1 MRNGKKW
8 WRWLLLVSLLS
19 SLVWGRPAPGLAQP
33 EPPDGENHQS
43 PLNEFAPG
51 EILVGLKRDLVQPSG
66 LLSTWG
72 VEVIDALDEC
82 TDTTAVSTAGVLR
95 LRVAEGREW
104 EAIAELQNDPAV
116 AFAEPNW
123 IVYAADASVGQA
135 LAQPETP
142 FLVNDPSY
150 VDRQWYLQRIK
161 ASRAWGLAY
170 DPDGFRGQMSTVQ
183 VAVIDSG
190 IDLDHPEFAGIL
202 LPGKNYVTVGAPPV
216 DRYGHGTHVAGL
228 IGAIINNGTGIAGVA
243 PKVKIDP
250 RKVLSDSGSGTID
263 NVARGICEA
272 ADAGANI
279 INLSLESASAGTMRE
294 AVAYAS
300 AKGALLIG
308 AAGNRGLQ
316 TVAYPAAFPEV
327 MAVAAVTYDDL
338 RASYSNYH
346 PTLRI
351 IEIAAP
357 GGVTQQSIY
366 STWAKGAWC
375 RDVRATLQ
383 ESGYCTAEGTSM
395 AAAIVTGAAALV
407 WSLNCCQTASDV
419 RSLLRQTAAPIGG
432 SVNEVG
438 DGRLDLHAL
447 VRRTLRSEL
456 RLSHTNL
463 YFQADTAGSPYTA
476 TIRLT
481 NPSGEA
487 IQWEAALLDKPGWLH
502 LAAADD
508 GGIVSGESRY
518 GQPGHLSFVMTP
530 LTLTAGIYNARAQV
544 IGTRS
549 DTTQVIQQVAVDL
562 LVGTLT
568 PQSYLP
574 FVLQR
579 GGGTIPPP
587 ATVWE
592 QPVKPQDRMV
602 ISPSNDN
609 TVRQT
614 LPFTFTLQSVPYHEV
629 HVNAN
634 GFVSFGLEAPAMSTV
649 NRCLPNRDEIG
660 AAIYGWWA
668 DLNPA
673 AAGARISTFQP
684 AADRF
689 VIEYADVP
697 NRPLAGAPPY
707 VVNFQIVLFRN
718 GNIGLNYGLMSRLP
732 TEPPVTVGVEAR
744 DGLFFNQIACRTATA
759 EFGYLPISHQSL
771 LLKAEG
777 SLH

>member
-1 MRNGKKW
+1 MSDGKKW
-8 WRWLLLVSLLS
+8 WRWLLLASLLS

-33 EPPDGENHQS
+33 EPPGRENQPP

-51 EILVGLKRDLVQPSG
+51 EVLVGLKQDMVQASG
-66 LLSTWG
+66 ILSTLA

-82 TDTTAVSTAGVLR
+82 TDTSSAAAAAILR

-104 EAIAELQNDPAV
+104 EAIAEFQDDPSV

-123 IVYAADASVGQA
+123 IVYAADASAGQA

-142 FLVNDPSY
+142 FLVNDPGY
-150 VDRQWYLQRIK
+150 VERQWYLQRIK
-161 ASRAWGLAY
+161 ASRAWRLAY
-170 DPDGFRGQMSTVQ
+170 DADGFRGQMSTVQ

-190 IDLDHPEFAGIL
+190 IDVDHPEFAGIL
-202 LPGKNYVTVGAPPV
+202 LPGKNYVTTGTPPV
-216 DRYGHGTHVAGL
+216 DKYGHGTHVSGL
-228 IGAIINNGTGIAGVA
+228 IGAIINNGIGIAGVA
-243 PKVKIDP
+243 PKVVIDP

-294 AVAYAS
+294 AVAYAA

-316 TVAYPAAFPEV
+316 TVAYPAALPEV
-327 MAVAAVTYDDL
+327 MAVAAVTYEDV
-338 RASYSNYH
+338 RASYSNYNS
-346 PTLRI
+346 TTQI

-357 GGVTQQSIY
+357 GGVSQQSIY

-375 RDVRATLQ
+375 RDVRSTLT

-395 AAAIVTGAAALV
+395 AAAVVTGAAALV
-407 WSLNCCQTASDV
+407 WSLNCCQTAEDV

-432 SVNEVG
+432 SANEIG
-438 DGRLDLHAL
+438 SGRLDLHAA
-447 VRRTLRSEL
+447 VRKILRSDL
-456 RLSHTNL
+456 RLSHTHLHFESN
-463 YFQADTAGSPYTA
+463 AANTPYTA

-481 NPSGEA
+481 NPSGDP
-487 IQWEAALLDKPGWLH
+487 IHWEAALLDDPDWLR
-502 LAAADD
+502 LAEADEE
-508 GGIVSGESRY
+508 GIVDGESQHGR
-518 GQPGHLSFVMTP
+518 PSPLSFVVTP
-530 LTLTAGIYNARAQV
+530 PNPTPGLYTARAQV

-549 DTTQVIQQVAVDL
+549 DTTQIVHYVTIDL
-562 LVGTLT
+562 LVGTLA
-568 PQSYLP
+568 PQTYLP
-574 FVLQR
+574 LVLQR

-587 ATVWE
+587 AATWE
-592 QPVKPQDRMV
+592 LPVNEQDRSA
-602 ISPSNDN
+602 IALGNDN
-609 TVRQT
+609 WVTES
-614 LPFTFTLQSVPYHEV
+614 LPFTFTVQGIDYDEV
-629 HVNAN
+629 QVHAN
-634 GFVSFGLEAPAMSTV
+634 GFVSLGEAAPGLSNT

-673 AAGARISTFQP
+673 VASARVSTFQP
-684 AADRF
+684 AANKF

-697 NRPLAGAPPY
+697 NRPLAGTSSY
-707 VVNFQIVLFRN
+707 VVNFQIVLSAN
-718 GNIGLNYGLMSRLP
+718 GDIGLNYGLMPNLSS
-732 TEPPVTVGVEAR
+732 EPAVTIGVEAR
-744 DGLFFNQIACRTATA
+744 DGLFFNQIACRSSTS
-759 EFGYLPISHQSL
+759 ELGHLPISNQSL
-771 LLKAEG
+771 LLKAEE

>member
-1 MRNGKKW
+1 MNDRTKG

-19 SLVWGRPAPGLAQP
+19 SLILGRPMAGLAQP
-33 EPPDGENHQS
+33 ALPTEEKLQP

-51 EILVGLKRDLVQPSG
+51 EILIGLKQDTVQASG
-66 LLSTWG
+66 ILSTLAL
-72 VEVIDALDEC
+72 EVIDALDEC
-82 TDTTAVSTAGVLR
+82 TDTKSTTVAGILR

-104 EAIAELQNDPAV
+104 DAIEELQADPSV

-123 IVYAADASVGQA
+123 IVYAADVDASQA

-150 VDRQWYLQRIK
+150 VKEQWYLQRIK

-170 DPDGFRGQMSTVQ
+170 DPDGFRGQMSTIQ
-183 VAVIDSG
+183 VAVVDSG

-202 LPGKNYVTVGAPPV
+202 LPGKNYVTTGAPPV
-216 DRYGHGTHVAGL
+216 DKYGHGTHVAGL
-228 IGAIINNGTGIAGVA
+228 IGAMINNGTGIAGVA

-279 INLSLESASAGTMRE
+279 INLSLESASAGTMKE

-327 MAVAAVTYDDL
+327 MAVAAVTYDDV
-338 RASYSNYH
+338 RASYSNYN
-346 PTLRI
+346 PTGRI

-357 GGVTQQSIY
+357 GGVTQKSIY

-395 AAAIVTGAAALV
+395 AAAIVTGAAALL
-407 WSLNCCQTASDV
+407 WSLNCCHTADDV
-419 RSLLRQTAAPIGG
+419 RSLLRQTAVPIAG
-432 SVNEVG
+432 SVYEVG
-438 DGRLDLHAL
+438 DGRLDLHAA

-456 RLSHTNL
+456 RLSHTSL
-463 YFQADTAGSPYTA
+463 YFEANTAATQSVA
-476 TIRLT
+476 TIRLA
-481 NPSGEA
+481 NPSGDP
-487 IQWEAALLDKPGWLH
+487 IRWEAALLDPPNWLR
-502 LAAADD
+502 LAEADED
-508 GGIVSGESRY
+508 GVVSGESQY
-518 GQPGHLSFVMTP
+518 GQPSHLSFVVTP
-530 LTLTAGIYNARAQV
+530 PDTTPGLYNARAQV

-549 DTTQVIQQVAVDL
+549 DTTQVIHQVAVDL
-562 LVGTLT
+562 LVGTLA
-568 PQSYLP
+568 PQTYLP
-574 FVLQR
+574 LVLQR

-587 ATVWE
+587 VATWE
-592 QPVKPQDRMV
+592 RPANEQERTV
-602 ISPSNDN
+602 ISLGNDN
-609 TVRQT
+609 WVTET
-614 LPFTFTLQSVPYHEV
+614 LPFTFTLQGLLYDEIQV
-629 HVNAN
+629 HAN
-634 GFVSFGLEAPAMSTV
+634 GFVSLGEGEPGLNNT

-660 AAIYGWWA
+660 AAVYGWWTG
-668 DLNPA
+668 LNPA
-673 AAGARISTFQP
+673 VASARVSTFQP
-684 AADRF
+684 AANKF

-697 NRPLAGAPPY
+697 NRPLTGTPSY
-707 VVNFQIVLFRN
+707 VVNFQIVLWAN
-718 GNIGLNYGLMSRLP
+718 GDIGLNYGLMPNLTS
-732 TEPPVTVGVEAR
+732 EPAVTIGVEAR
-744 DGLFFNQIACRTATA
+744 DGLFYNQITCRNATS
-759 EFGYLPISHQSL
+759 ELGYLPVSNQSL
-771 LLKAEG
+771 LLKAEE